1 MVFSFSQFN
10 STGRKVSNTIL
21 LLLFFLV
28 PGVACATIYECRKPD
43 GVLFLT
49 NIQHKIPPDCQ
60 QPGVLT
66 EESRVSSVTHTS
78 VTDSDDG
85 GISSRQA
92 ISPQANQPRPESP
105 EQTTA
110 SSPETTSGMS
120 QQIELQAFQTTAQRL
135 VASYETMQESNISA
149 SEKAAALEKLEKY
162 VWALRQSLD
171 SNNIQGEEREKI
183 EAMLSPL

>member
-1 MVFSFSQFN
+1 
-10 STGRKVSNTIL
+10 
-21 LLLFFLV
+21 
-28 PGVACATIYECRKPD
+28 
-43 GVLFLT
+43 
-49 NIQHKIPPDCQ
+49 
-60 QPGVLT
+60 
-66 EESRVSSVTHTS
+66 
-78 VTDSDDG
+78 
-85 GISSRQA
+85 
-92 ISPQANQPRPESP
+92 
-105 EQTTA
+105 
-110 SSPETTSGMS
+110 MS